1 MDPVPPL
8 DSSPLDYGQLGAELI
23 RALRGKRSQM
33 ALSRRLGYKTN
44 VVYLWEAQKGAPTGV
59 GFLRLAE
66 RVGVDVRQALE
77 QFYRTPPPWLREHE
91 PISVSGVAALLDD
104 LRGASTLVETARK
117 LRVSRFALAR
127 WLRGEAEPR
136 LPDFLELIEVSSLR
150 LIDFVALLVNPERIP
165 CLAERWSG
173 LQLARR
179 AAYQRPWSHAVLR
192 ALELEQYRAL
202 PQHEDGWLA
211 RMLGL
216 PLEEEHECLALLE
229 DTGQIE
235 RDKAKKWRARQ
246 VRTLD
251 TRKDPEA
258 ARQLKA
264 WWAKVGSDRF
274 KANAEGVF
282 SYNLFGVSKADYAR
296 IEALQR
302 AHFREIRSIVAES
315 QPVETVA
322 VVNLQLFSLLAR

>member
-1 MDPVPPL
+1 MDAAP
-8 DSSPLDYGQLGAELI
+8 PLDYGQLGAELI

-44 VVYLWEAQKGAPTGV
+44 VLYLWEAQKGSPTGV
-59 GFLRLAE
+59 GLLRLAE
-66 RVGVDVRQALE
+66 RVGVDVRHALE
-77 QFYRTPPPWLREHE
+77 QFYREPPRWLREHE
-91 PISVSGVAALLDD
+91 PVSVSGVAALLDD
-104 LRGASTLVETARK
+104 LRGATTLVETARK

-127 WLRGEAEPR
+127 WLKGEAEPR

-150 LIDFVALLVNPERIP
+150 LLDFVALLVNPERIP

-179 AAYQRPWSHAVLR
+179 AAYERPWSHAILR

-202 PQHEDGWLA
+202 SKHQEGWLA
-211 RMLGL
+211 RTLGL
-216 PLEEEHECLALLE
+216 PLQEELECLRLLE
-229 DTGQIE
+229 STGQIE
-235 RDKAKKWRARQ
+235 LDKGKWRALQ
-246 VRTLD
+246 VRTID

-282 SYNLFGVSKADYAR
+282 SYNLFGVSQADYLR

-302 AHFREIRSIVAES
+302 AYFRELRTIVAES

-322 VVNLQLFSLLAR
+322 VVNLQLFSLLAPRR

>member
-1 MDPVPPL
+1 MNAA
-8 DSSPLDYGQLGAELI
+8 PLDYSQLGAELI

-44 VVYLWEAQKGAPTGV
+44 VLYLWEAQKGAPTGV
-59 GFLRLAE
+59 GFLRLCE

-77 QFYRTPPPWLREHE
+77 QFYREPPRWLREQE
-91 PISVSGVAALLDD
+91 PVSVSGVAALLDD
-104 LRGASTLVETARK
+104 LRGATTLVETARK

-127 WLRGEAEPR
+127 WLKGEAEPR
-136 LPDFLELIEVSSLR
+136 LPDFLELIEVTSLR
-150 LIDFVALLVNPERIP
+150 LLDFVALLVSPERIP
-165 CLAERWSG
+165 CLGERWQG

-179 AAYQRPWSHAVLR
+179 AAYERPWSHAILR

-202 PQHEDGWLA
+202 PRHESGWLA
-211 RMLGL
+211 RTLGL
-216 PLEEEHECLALLE
+216 PLEEELECLALLE
-229 DTGQIE
+229 STGQIE
-235 RDKAKKWRARQ
+235 REQGKWRPLQ

-282 SYNLFGVSKADYAR
+282 SYNLFGVSLADYQR

-302 AHFREIRSIVAES
+302 AYFRELRIIVAES

-322 VVNLQLFSLLAR
+322 VVNLQLFSLLARRP